1 MNFPDG
7 LFPPDILWPFNLLA
21 AWLVWDCVRK
31 APWKRLAK
39 SSMQNLW
46 ATCIIVLMMFWSI
59 KAGIRPGLNFH
70 LLGAT
75 LLTLMFGMR
84 LAILA
89 LVVVLVAVTL
99 TGAAGWQSLG
109 VNFMVMGLL
118 PAIFSYACYSQAY
131 HKLPNHAFIYI
142 FLNAFLVAGLS
153 VMLVGLADA
162 MLLSWSGA
170 YKREVL
176 EHDYLP
182 YFILMAWP
190 EAILTGMAV
199 SLMVAYRPGWLS
211 TFCDRRYIQGK

>member
-7 LFPPDILWPFNLLA
+7 LFPPGIFWPFNLLA
-21 AWLVWDCVRK
+21 GWLFWDCARK
-31 APWKRLAK
+31 APWKRLATGA
-39 SSMQNLW
+39 MQNLW
-46 ATCIIVLMMFWSI
+46 ATCIIVLMLLWSI

-84 LAILA
+84 LAIIA
-89 LVVVLVAVTL
+89 LVAVLVAVTL
-99 TGAAGWQSLG
+99 AGAAGWQSLG
-109 VNFMVMGLL
+109 VNLLVMAVL
-118 PAIFSYACYSQAY
+118 PAMFSYACYSQAY

-153 VMLVGLADA
+153 IMLVGLVDS

-170 YKREVL
+170 YKSEVL
-176 EHDYLP
+176 GHDYLP

-211 TFCDRRYIQGK
+211 TFSDQRYIQGK